1 MSRAMSD
8 SESRS
13 ETSEREEQT
22 IDLGDDSLIDFAD
35 PNDGVFDIQME
46 EDMLREQ
53 EAEEKEDD
61 PQESKESNLKKRK
74 SGGKKGRALGAS
86 KWSKT
91 EIALLLETIDDKWY
105 ILKTAAKKK
114 PVWVLIADT
123 MELNGFSRNF
133 TACANKWKVLRNEYQ
148 ICKDANKTSGNSKIS
163 GEHFAQ
169 VDAILGERQTTRPQ
183 VLMSTGVAQR
193 VPEVQSMAV
202 EESIAPQKTQPH
214 QQPTIPEA
222 TMNKS
227 ETPQNQVQTNV
238 VVEKKKSRKE
248 RRLEEEPVDV
258 EESAQNITKSKES
271 SADRVARLMGEHLSS
286 AVNTVTNKFAEQ
298 NERDMALARDLQV
311 NEQCESSAR
320 WAQFMDA
327 MAMQQNTMNCL
338 LQLFQNSSQPPSQHP
353 PLQHQNLYPRPMSAS
368 MNSQMYPPSHPP
380 SEFAHAQGQKKCRVD
395 SCTNSAQFGYDG
407 EVIACAIHKFQDM
420 S

>member
-1 MSRAMSD
+1 MSD

-22 IDLGDDSLIDFAD
+22 IDLADNSLIDFAD

-86 KWSKT
+86 KWFKT

-133 TACANKWKVLRNEYQ
+133 TACANKWKVLRNE
-148 ICKDANKTSGNSKIS
+148 
-163 GEHFAQ
+163 
-169 VDAILGERQTTRPQ
+169 
-183 VLMSTGVAQR
+183 
-193 VPEVQSMAV
+193 
-202 EESIAPQKTQPH
+202 
-214 QQPTIPEA
+214 
-222 TMNKS
+222 
-227 ETPQNQVQTNV
+227 
-238 VVEKKKSRKE
+238 
-248 RRLEEEPVDV
+248 
-258 EESAQNITKSKES
+258 
-271 SADRVARLMGEHLSS
+271 
-286 AVNTVTNKFAEQ
+286 
-298 NERDMALARDLQV
+298 
-311 NEQCESSAR
+311 
-320 WAQFMDA
+320 
-327 MAMQQNTMNCL
+327 
-338 LQLFQNSSQPPSQHP
+338 
-353 PLQHQNLYPRPMSAS
+353 HQNLYPRPMSAS